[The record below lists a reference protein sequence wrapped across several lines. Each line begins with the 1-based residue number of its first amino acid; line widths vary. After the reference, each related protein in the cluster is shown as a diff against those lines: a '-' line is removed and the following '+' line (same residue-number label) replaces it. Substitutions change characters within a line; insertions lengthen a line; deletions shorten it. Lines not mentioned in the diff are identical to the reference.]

1 MSELAERQRLLR
13 RARAASGS
21 AHDRLIGA
29 ARVLLPVSVAVL
41 AGVLAFAPVTIGRDL
56 SFILSKDRVA
66 VARERMR
73 ITRAS
78 YRGSDGKGQPFRLDA
93 ASAVQATSRDPIIRL
108 HTLDGHIVL
117 ASGPA
122 TITGQQGRY
131 DPNTQ
136 RLAIDGP
143 VRFDGT
149 GGYHIVTEN
158 VLLDM
163 TTKILV
169 SRGPASGT
177 IPTGTFAADRMR
189 ADLDTKVVDLVGRA
203 RLHIAQA
210 RSRGAR

>member
-1 MSELAERQRLLR
+1 MSEIAERQRLQR

-21 AHDRLIGA
+21 ARDRLIGA
-29 ARVLLPVSVAVL
+29 ARVLLPVSVALL
-41 AGVLAFAPVTIGRDL
+41 AVILAVAPITVGRDL

-122 TITGQQGRY
+122 TITGDQGRY
-131 DPNTQ
+131 DPDTQ

-149 GGYHIVTEN
+149 GGYHITTEN

-163 TTKILV
+163 TTKVMV

-177 IPTGTFAADRMR
+177 IPSGNFFADRMR
-189 ADLDTKVVDLVGRA
+189 ANLDTKVVDLIGDA
-203 RLHIAQA
+203 RLHMVQG